1 MKTLLLLSLLSFSSF
16 AGSHE
21 IIGGSC
27 WKCVGGSFTT
37 GEIECQPERT
47 ARLFEVPMQECLDNR
62 QAATAPL
69 RSQVKRNYQDTSNVQ
84 KARLRSVIMA
94 TDVREGFK
102 IRSHGNCPLRVGG
115 EYPPKGG
122 PLFR

>member
-69 RSQVKRNYQDTSNVQ
+69 RSQVKRNYQDTSNIQ
-84 KARLRSVIMA
+84 KARNNAR
-94 TDVREGFK
+94 
-102 IRSHGNCPLRVGG
+102 IRRLQQEISRLKRQNQNL
-115 EYPPKGG
+115 
-122 PLFR
+122 